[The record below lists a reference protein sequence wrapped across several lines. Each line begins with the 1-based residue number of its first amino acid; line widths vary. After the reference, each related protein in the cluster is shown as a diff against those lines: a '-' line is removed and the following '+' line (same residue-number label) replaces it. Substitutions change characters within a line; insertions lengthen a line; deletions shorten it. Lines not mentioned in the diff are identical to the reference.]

1 LSSSTTGCSKKDRSC
16 ACLCNKPAAP
26 LTNHER
32 QRGIN
37 LPAETTSRVRFLLV
51 FWLFVLSSVAFLDR
65 VNISI
70 AGTSIRDHYH
80 LTNVELG
87 WIFSS
92 FLVGYALFQTVGG
105 RLADRLGPRRVLTAG
120 VLWWGVF
127 TALTAAVP
135 SGLGTALVL
144 FISIR
149 FLLGA
154 GEAVIYP
161 ASNQFVARW
170 IPTQERGLANGWI
183 FAGVGA
189 GAGFTPPLITYIML
203 RHGWRAS
210 FWVCAVIGF
219 AVGMVWYLIARDS
232 PEQHPRVSQPELS
245 TIRAGINLPADG
257 AKAQGQTSP
266 LVSWSAMLKSRDVMA
281 VTVSYFCYGYVAWIF
296 FSWFYIYLAT
306 VRGLNLK
313 ASAFYAMLPFLAMA
327 VCCPIGGVVSDRLSR
342 WRGRRL
348 GRCGVAAV
356 SIALAA
362 VFLLFG
368 SAVSSPR
375 LASVVLAGGA
385 GALYLSQSSFWSV
398 TADVAGASS
407 GSVSGFMNMGAQLG
421 GAITA
426 SLTPAIAARFGWTAS
441 FVVAAALCAAG
452 AVAWLFVDPARTLAG
467 QETGPTR
474 RAVAKAPMA
483 SE

>member
-1 LSSSTTGCSKKDRSC
+1 M
-16 ACLCNKPAAP
+16 
-26 LTNHER
+26 
-32 QRGIN
+32 
-37 LPAETTSRVRFLLV
+37 

-70 AGTSIRDHYH
+70 AGSTIRDHYH
-80 LTNVELG
+80 FTNVELG

-105 RLADRLGPRRVLTAG
+105 RLADRLGPRRVLAAG

-135 SGLGTALVL
+135 SRVGTALAL
-144 FISIR
+144 FIGIR

-170 IPTQERGLANGWI
+170 IPTQERGIANGWI

-189 GAGFTPPLITYIML
+189 GAGFTPPLITYVMA
-203 RHGWRAS
+203 HYGWRAS
-210 FWVCAVIGF
+210 FWVCAAIGV
-219 AVGMVWYLIARDS
+219 AAGAVWYLIARDR
-232 PEQHPRVSQPELS
+232 PEQHPRVSQLELEV
-245 TIRAGINLPADG
+245 IRSGLSLPTTDG
-257 AKAQGQTSP
+257 EPATRA
-266 LVSWSAMLKSRDVMA
+266 LVPWSAMLKSREVMA

-327 VCCPIGGVVSDRLSR
+327 ACCPIGGAISDRLSR
-342 WRGRRL
+342 RYGRRI
-348 GRCGVAAV
+348 GRCGVAVV

-362 VFLLFG
+362 GFLLFG
-368 SAVSSPR
+368 STVGSAR

-385 GALYLSQSSFWSV
+385 GALYLSQSSFWSI
-398 TADVAGASS
+398 TADIAGPSS

-421 GAITA
+421 GALTA
-426 SLTPAIAARFGWTAS
+426 TLTPAIAARFGWTAS
-441 FVVAAALCAAG
+441 FVVAAALCGAG
-452 AVAWLFVDPARTLAG
+452 AVAWLFVNPERALSGQAAPGVRLA
-467 QETGPTR
+467 
-474 RAVAKAPMA
+474 A
-483 SE
+483 SRD